1 MGLQDIGA
9 GRFRY
14 QYEKLINVDEKT
26 TRPRGRWVRN
36 VNGKLKA
43 LRLSRSR
50 KLTLRAFSL
59 IALPSKMARIYR
71 DIVNRMNLDGIYPAI
86 TFSSQWGLPVLSH
99 SSVKCRRGVVSL
111 DRRWACT

>member
-9 GRFRY
+9 GRFRH

-36 VNGKLKA
+36 VNGKLRA

-50 KLTLRAFSL
+50 KLTLRAVSL
-59 IALPSKMARIYR
+59 IVLPGKIARIYR
-71 DIVNRMNLDGIYPAI
+71 DIASRMNLDGICPVI

-99 SSVKCRRGVVSL
+99 PSVKCRRSVTYL
-111 DRRWACT
+111 DKSWACS

>member
-1 MGLQDIGA
+1 MGLQDTGT

-14 QYEKLINVDEKT
+14 QYEKLTSIDEKT
-26 TRPRGRWVRN
+26 TRPRGRWVRS

-59 IALPSKMARIYR
+59 ITMPSKIARIYR
-71 DIVNRMNLDGIYPAI
+71 DITNRMNLDGICPAI

-99 SSVKCRRGVVSL
+99 SSVKCRSVVSL
-111 DRRWACT
+111 NRRWAGT